1 MYDDIDEDY
10 YKPIRTSNAF
20 SSNYI
25 EYESNGDKGKT
36 LSIEE
41 YFDEIRPYLNSLI
54 DSYRTQGEWKVQLS
68 MIIKFLYSKDSE
80 EIRTMYNLSDNIETV
95 IGYKTDEIVEDHFD
109 SFLKKI
115 SKKNLKNQ

>member
-80 EIRTMYNLSDNIETV
+80 EIRTMYNLSDNIETMT
-95 IGYKTDEIVEDHFD
+95 GYKTDEIVEDHFD

-115 SKKNLKNQ
+115 SKKN